1 MFHVPMAGKNFF
13 WMWFYFDISNIK
25 NEENPSL
32 NFAWFLQI
40 SALNVEII
48 IYHSVSLGP
57 YPPLA
62 NHNPVIFSVPQAL
75 KNFVIPPRQ
84 TKSPDN
90 SNILHLYWFTNSL
103 QTRLNS

>member
-1 MFHVPMAGKNFF
+1 MAGKNFF

-25 NEENPSL
+25 NEENPGL